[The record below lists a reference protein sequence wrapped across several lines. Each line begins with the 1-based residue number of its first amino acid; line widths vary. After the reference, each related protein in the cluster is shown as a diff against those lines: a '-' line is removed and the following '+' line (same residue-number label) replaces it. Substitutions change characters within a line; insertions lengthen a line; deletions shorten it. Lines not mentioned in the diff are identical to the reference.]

1 MPASMAKIPMIAKA
15 IGSNPNLIASGAK
28 IGTVNK
34 IIDTESINIPNIN
47 HTATI
52 NAMIAKVDSPSPRMK
67 SCMLLT
73 TPPIA
78 KRREYIWAQISKN
91 NNGADVLPVSEIA
104 STISPHFN
112 PLTTASSKAS
122 RAPIPEASVGVK

>member
-1 MPASMAKIPMIAKA
+1 MAKIPMIAKA

-52 NAMIAKVDSPSPRMK
+52 NAMAPNNLMLNGTSFAVGGFTRQYSALVNGQLLNQEAKSSYSDTLVQYTQSIDS
-67 SCMLLT
+67 
-73 TPPIA
+73 
-78 KRREYIWAQISKN
+78 
-91 NNGADVLPVSEIA
+91 
-104 STISPHFN
+104 
-112 PLTTASSKAS
+112 
-122 RAPIPEASVGVK
+122 